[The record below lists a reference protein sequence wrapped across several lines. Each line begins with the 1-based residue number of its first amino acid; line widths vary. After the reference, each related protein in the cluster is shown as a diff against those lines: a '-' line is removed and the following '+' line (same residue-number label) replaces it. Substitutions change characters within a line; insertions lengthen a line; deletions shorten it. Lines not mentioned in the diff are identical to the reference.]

1 MAKIQLNFNCE
12 IKYQT
17 NQTLVLVG
25 MVPNNSLLK
34 NSIVFSFQ
42 KSNYFCKMLS
52 VQNLGVHFGGNYLFQ
67 SVSFRINK
75 GNRIGLAGKNG
86 AGKSTLL
93 KILAKKQ
100 QPNEGEVVFEGEVMV
115 GFLTQDIDF
124 EKGRTVWDEAKRAFE
139 KLNRIQQKI
148 DSTNHQLT
156 ERTDYESETY
166 SKLVEDI
173 SHLTERYHLL
183 GGYNIDA
190 EIEKILLGLGFKPTD
205 FNRQTTEFSGGWRMR
220 IELAKL
226 LLQKNDILL
235 LDEPTNHLDIDSIIW
250 LENFLKDYPG
260 AVVLVSHD
268 IQFLDNVTNRTL
280 EISNKQ
286 VHDYK
291 ANYSTFIQLRKE
303 RRENIEQAQKNQE
316 QYIKHTEQL
325 IEKFR
330 AKANKA
336 SMAQSLIKK
345 LDKIERIEVENEDV
359 NKMNI
364 RFESA
369 IVPGKIIFELE
380 NVGKA
385 YGNHQVFDKV
395 SFFINRGEKIAFVGQ
410 NGQGKT
416 TLARVM
422 VDGLGHSGILKTGH
436 NVEVGYFA
444 QNQADVL
451 NPKWSVLEEAEYA
464 STEETRKRVRD
475 VLGAF
480 LFGGEDVEKK
490 VSVLSG
496 GERNRLALAKL
507 LLKPFNVL
515 VMDEPTNHLDIQSKE
530 ILKQALLNF
539 KGTLI
544 LVSHDREFLD
554 GLATKVFEFKDGK
567 VNEFLGGI
575 SEYLEDRKARGFREI
590 EAVENKN
597 PNLVLTEQK
606 TSKTQLSREE
616 QREINRLKNQ
626 ISKIENEI
634 SDLENEIFS
643 LEKKFEKNQ
652 LDEDLQKYNSAN
664 KKLEQKMAQWEELN
678 LKMS

>member
-1 MAKIQLNFNCE
+1 
-12 IKYQT
+12 
-17 NQTLVLVG
+17 
-25 MVPNNSLLK
+25 
-34 NSIVFSFQ
+34 
-42 KSNYFCKMLS
+42 MLS
-52 VQNLGVHFGGNYLFQ
+52 VQNLGVHFAGNYLFQ
-67 SVSFRINK
+67 GVSFRINK
-75 GNRIGLAGKNG
+75 GNRVGLAGKNG

-93 KILAKKQ
+93 KILAKRQ
-100 QPNEGEVVFEGEVMV
+100 EPSEGDVVYEGEISV

-139 KLNRIQQKI
+139 KLNKIQGKI
-148 DSTNHQLT
+148 DYTNQQLT

-166 SKLVEDI
+166 AQLVEDI
-173 SHLTERYHLL
+173 AHLTERFHIL

-190 EIEKILLGLGFKPTD
+190 EIEKILMGLGFKVTD
-205 FNRQTTEFSGGWRMR
+205 FHRQTTEFSGGWRMR

-250 LENFLKDYPG
+250 LEDFLKDYPG
-260 AVVLVSHD
+260 AVILVSHD
-268 IQFLDNVTNRTL
+268 VQFLDNVTNRTL
-280 EISNKQ
+280 EIANRQ

-291 ANYSTFIQLRKE
+291 ANYTTYLEQRKE
-303 RRENIEQAQKNQE
+303 RRENMEQAQKNQE
-316 QYIKHTEQL
+316 QFIKHTEQL

-330 AKANKA
+330 AKASKA

-345 LDKIERIEVENEDV
+345 LDKIDRIEIENDDV

-369 IVPGKIIFELE
+369 ITPGKIIFELE

-385 YGNHQVFDKV
+385 YGNHQVFNGV
-395 SFFINRGEKIAFVGQ
+395 SFFVNRGEKIAFVGQ

-422 VDGLGHSGILKTGH
+422 VDGLGHSGHLKTGH

-451 NPKWSVLEEAEYA
+451 NEKWTVLEEAEYA

-530 ILKQALLNF
+530 ILKRALLNF
-539 KGTLI
+539 DGTLI

-554 GLATKVFEFKDGK
+554 GLADKVFEFKDGK
-567 VNEFLGGI
+567 VKEFLGGI
-575 SEYLEDRKARGFREI
+575 SDYLEDRKAGGFREI
-590 EAVENKN
+590 EAVTNKPATEIAPKKETENK
-597 PNLVLTEQK
+597 P
-606 TSKTQLSREE
+606 QLSREE
-616 QREINRLKNQ
+616 QKELNRLKNRLSKLEQ
-626 ISKIENEI
+626 EIADLESKI
-634 SDLENEIFS
+634 SVF
-643 LEKKFEKNQ
+643 EKKFEKDH
-652 LDEDLQKYNSAN
+652 LDEDFKKYNSLQ
-664 KKLEQKMAQWEELN
+664 KELETKMTEWEELAM
-678 LKMS
+678 KIS

>member
-250 LENFLKDYPG
+250 LENFLKDYLG

-422 VDGLGHSGILKTGH
+422 VDGLGHSGVLKTGH

-634 SDLENEIFS
+634 SELENEIFS

-664 KKLEQKMAQWEELN
+664 KKLEQKMAEWEELN